1 VASASNTRIERT
13 AVDAPAAEATASASA
28 SERETPTTGRSVPV
42 AATAM
47 TPSPGAPAAG
57 APTEQL
63 AALAPSARPKG
74 EPVQLHPRK
83 HDPPEFPGRALRAR
97 VLEGHVLAHLWVT
110 AEGTVDQVDIVKATP
125 TRVFDEEVKRA
136 LSQWTF
142 DPPGRATDTTVELNF
157 KQ

>member
-1 VASASNTRIERT
+1 
-13 AVDAPAAEATASASA
+13 VDAPAAEATSSVPSSA
-28 SERETPTTGRSVPV
+28 SERETPAARSVPV
-42 AATAM
+42 AATAP
-47 TPSPGAPAAG
+47 TPPPAAPAAS
-57 APTEQL
+57 APVEQL
-63 AALAPSARPKG
+63 AALTPPARPKS
-74 EPVQLHPRK
+74 EPVQLRPRK

-97 VLEGHVLAHLWVT
+97 VLEGHVLAHLWIT

-142 DPPGRATDTTVELNF
+142 DPPGRPTETTVELNF